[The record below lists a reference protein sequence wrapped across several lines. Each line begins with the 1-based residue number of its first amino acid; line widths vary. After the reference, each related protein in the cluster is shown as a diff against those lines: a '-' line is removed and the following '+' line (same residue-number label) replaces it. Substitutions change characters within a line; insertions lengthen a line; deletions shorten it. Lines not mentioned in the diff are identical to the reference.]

1 MSDNKRYWCGIRG
14 VYQIWHGQWAD
25 PEVRYRNYICNE
37 WDLQES
43 MYISMK
49 DRIADGEDWGDP
61 DNDEDFM
68 NFCKA
73 NADLVKQDI
82 IELSSGG
89 VYENVKTVKSKK
101 INESGSLRRKSYDRD
116 EELIDRLNKEV
127 KELCSYLDDKIDSLN
142 FIAMHSTNP
151 VIGNRARAIINDL
164 VQTTEDAREAYSLIK
179 ANRW

>member
-25 PEVRYRNYICNE
+25 PEVRYKNYICNE

-89 VYENVKTVKSKK
+89 VYERVKTVKGKK
-101 INESGSLRRKSYDRD
+101 INESGSLRRKSYDRN
-116 EELIDRLNKEV
+116 EELKDRLNKEV
-127 KELCSYLDDKIDSLN
+127 KELCTYLDDKIDSLN

-151 VIGNRARAIINDL
+151 VIENRARAIINDL
-164 VQTTEDAREAYSLIK
+164 VQTTEDAREAYRLIK